1 MGGFFGTVSKTSC
14 VTDLFYGTD
23 YNSHLGTKR
32 GGLATYS
39 EEQGFIRSI
48 HNLQSSYFRTKFE
61 EELDKFKG
69 NAGIGIISDTDAQP
83 IIINSH
89 LGRFA
94 IVTVAK
100 VTNLKELEEELLSQ
114 NMHFAELS
122 SGSTNQ
128 TELIALLII
137 QGKNFVEGIENV
149 YNHIKGSC
157 SMLLLTE
164 DGVIAARDKW
174 GRTPIVIGKKE
185 GAYAATSES
194 NSFPNLD
201 FEIERYLGPGEIV
214 RMHADRLEQLRKP
227 DDKMQICSF
236 LWVYYGF
243 PNSCYEGRNV
253 EEVRFTSGLKMG
265 EQDDCDADCVC
276 GIPDSGIGQAL
287 GYAEGKGIPYHRAIT
302 KYTPTWPRSF
312 TPSKQELRS
321 LVAKMKLIPNRA
333 MLQDKRII
341 FCDDSIVRGT
351 QLHDNVKILFDYGA
365 KEVHMRI
372 GCPPLIY
379 GCPFI
384 GFTPL
389 RSEMEL
395 ITRQIIKELEGDENK
410 NLDKYATT
418 GSPEYEK
425 MVGIIAKR
433 FGLSSLKF
441 NTIET
446 LIEAIGLPKCKV
458 CTHCFDGSSCF

>member
-384 GFTPL
+384 GFTA
-389 RSEMEL
+389 SKSDMEL

-418 GSPEYEK
+418 DSPEYKK
-425 MVGIIAKR
+425 MVGIIAER

-441 NTIET
+441 NTLET
-446 LIEAIGLPKCKV
+446 LVEAIDLPKCKV